1 MPLSGLDP
9 ELSLDGVCVNPG
21 SSADEGTLAPGSA
34 QCPYY
39 FLGARWVRAVGG
51 PERVRY

>member
-1 MPLSGLDP
+1 MPLSSLDP

-21 SSADEGTLAPGSA
+21 SSADDHEFSA
-34 QCPYY
+34 ARGEMSTR
-39 FLGARWVRAVGG
+39 FLRARAVCG

>member
-1 MPLSGLDP
+1 MPLSSLDP

-21 SSADEGTLAPGSA
+21 SSADMDDFSA
-34 QCPYY
+34 
-39 FLGARWVRAVGG
+39 ARGEMSIQFSRARAICG